1 MAQRTTADERYS
13 RQELAAYFQTL
24 ADAFGSDDESIS
36 VPVGNKTVRLSPPES
51 VGVSVDVI
59 ERSSRLR
66 GDHEQ
71 LELEVSWKP

>member
-24 ADAFGSDDESIS
+24 AETFGSEEESIR
-36 VPVGNKTVRLSPPES
+36 VPVGNKTVQLSPPEN
-51 VGVSVDVI
+51 VGVSVDVV

-71 LELEVSWKP
+71 LELEISWKP

>member
-13 RQELAAYFQTL
+13 RQELAEYFQTL
-24 ADAFGSDDESIS
+24 ANAFGNGEESID
-36 VPVGNKTVRLSPPES
+36 VPVGNKTVRLSPPED
-51 VGVSVDVI
+51 VGLSVDVV

-71 LELEVSWKP
+71 LEIEVSWKP